1 MAQEYVDTKI
11 QADKVVIFIKESCPY
26 CVQVQDVLNKYD
38 FKQGKLEI
46 HDITGHADMKAIQD
60 YFHNKT
66 GAKTVPRVFIG
77 TECVGGGSDVKQL
90 HDNAVL
96 KDKLIAIGAI

>member
-1 MAQEYVDTKI
+1 M
-11 QADKVVIFIKESCPY
+11 
-26 CVQVQDVLNKYD
+26 
-38 FKQGKLEI
+38 
-46 HDITGHADMKAIQD
+46 
-60 YFHNKT
+60 
-66 GAKTVPRVFIG
+66 FIG